1 MQLQVGG
8 DTTILGS
15 KGTWGGCATFYPK
28 TWSRSLSEYEAFNKG
43 LIILTKE
50 I

>member
-15 KGTWGGCATFYPK
+15 KGTVTLKPGA
-28 TWSRSLSEYEAFNKG
+28 G
-43 LIILTKE
+43 LKVCKKLLTKA
-50 I
+50 